1 VPDIRPALAAQAA
14 RVVHAM
20 RGLDLRK
27 PPSIAETVDW
37 ARSLVMLGVTELDS
51 PVINRT
57 LPVLL
62 KNQPDQERAVTELDL
77 TSVVPGQQT
86 GRSEPAKEPA
96 ASVRENRE

>member
-1 VPDIRPALAAQAA
+1 
-14 RVVHAM
+14 VHAM

-37 ARSLVMLGVTELDS
+37 ARSLVLLGVTELDS
-51 PVINRT
+51 PVITRT

-62 KNQPDQERAVTELDL
+62 KNQPDLERAATELDL
-77 TSVVPGQQT
+77 TTPGQAT
-86 GRSEPAKEPA
+86 GRSESAKEPA